1 MLLYVIR
8 RVGQSLLVLWAA
20 FTLAFVILFIM
31 PSDPVRLVL
40 NSGGAGNVAATVSPE
55 QIAAINAEFG
65 FDRPPVVQYLSALGN
80 AVRGDFGT
88 SLQSRQPVV
97 AEIAS
102 VLPSTLLLA
111 SLALVFAV
119 LWGTALAVV
128 STYTRM
134 GWLRQFLLSLPSVGA
149 SVPAFW
155 LGLLL
160 IQIFSFK
167 LGWFPPM
174 GNKGWG
180 SLVMPVV
187 TLSLPVGAAI
197 AQILARSLRTAMAEP
212 YVVTARAKGASRLY
226 VLLRH
231 AVRNAA
237 IPPLTMIGLLVGQ
250 LVAGAVVTETV
261 FSRAGLGRLTVSA
274 VNRQDL
280 PVVLGVVVLS
290 ALIFVITSLVV
301 DLLYSLID
309 PRVNVRSL
317 ASTT

>member
-1 MLLYVIR
+1 MLLYVAR
-8 RVGQSLLVLWAA
+8 RLAQSLLVLWAA
-20 FTLAFVILFIM
+20 FTLAFLILFIM

-55 QIAAINAEFG
+55 QIAAINAQFG
-65 FDRPPVVQYLSALGN
+65 FDRPMVVQYLSALGN
-80 AVRGDFGT
+80 ALHGDFGT

-97 AEIAS
+97 DEIAS
-102 VLPSTLLLA
+102 VLPSTLTLA
-111 SLALVFAV
+111 ALALVFAV
-119 LWGTALAVV
+119 IWGTSLAVL
-128 STYTRM
+128 SSYTTM
-134 GWLRQFLLSLPSVGA
+134 GWLRQILLSLPSIGA

-160 IQIFSFK
+160 IQLFSFQ

-174 GNKGWG
+174 GNKGWA

-197 AQILARSLRTAMAEP
+197 AQILARSLRTSMSQP
-212 YVVTARAKGASRLY
+212 YVVTARAKGASRIR
-226 VLLRH
+226 VLLHH
-231 AVRNAA
+231 AIRNAA
-237 IPPLTMIGLLVGQ
+237 IPPLTMMGLLVGQ

-261 FSRAGLGRLTVSA
+261 FSRTGLGRLTVSA

-290 ALIFVITSLVV
+290 ALIFVITSLIV
-301 DLLYSLID
+301 DLVYSVID

-317 ASTT
+317 ART